1 MQRPMSSYP
10 SLYIVA
16 WYSSPTV
23 SSWDCHLRFKH
34 PKLCSPCLLG
44 STHEAPSCWHN
55 HMQSQTCTCSRA
67 LMRIQ
72 KKMNDTKFHK
82 SVQKLKILD
91 LVLCVV
97 CKDCLCPCVR
107 SVWEDKFFLDPGWS
121 ASLAA
126 SPAFGSPDFAE
137 ALGHLMKLYWP

>member
-1 MQRPMSSYP
+1 MLTQSHAIANMYLLKS
-10 SLYIVA
+10 A
-16 WYSSPTV
+16 HENT
-23 SSWDCHLRFKH
+23 K
-34 PKLCSPCLLG
+34 KL
-44 STHEAPSCWHN
+44 
-55 HMQSQTCTCSRA
+55 
-67 LMRIQ
+67 
-72 KKMNDTKFHK
+72 NDTKFHK